1 MLAVGIRHV
10 PLFISLR
17 QAHRP
22 VFFQMFPRGSFACGT
37 LRFLTGW
44 LTGEDNR
51 GSFMHLRRAELI
63 SAWRSGAAFL
73 LPACL
78 AVLGAL
84 ASILQLI
91 SSGKVWTWIAIVF
104 VGAVLLAI
112 FLLAR
117 PLLRKT
123 FRGSWLFQ
131 TVRQTGVIDI
141 EDRSNRLSRLPP
153 AQVFNMPGIRCVMIT
168 GILDQ
173 IFQNFREDV
182 RQFILRGGEAY
193 VLIIHPREVI
203 NSLQSSW
210 VQSNEEWVRYWKTN
224 INEAQIAVD
233 AILEAQL
240 DQMPGFHL
248 RFMCQLPPYFG
259 ILASNSF
266 SSQDF
271 DSRSFVRVQPLTFS
285 QYVGRGV
292 VLTLEK
298 LPSSEGSP
306 FLYFADDLLR
316 QWEIASED
324 ESFLDDRRRAIR
336 G

>member
-1 MLAVGIRHV
+1 
-10 PLFISLR
+10 
-17 QAHRP
+17 
-22 VFFQMFPRGSFACGT
+22 
-37 LRFLTGW
+37 
-44 LTGEDNR
+44 
-51 GSFMHLRRAELI
+51 MHSRRAELS
-63 SAWRSGAAFL
+63 SAWRNGAAFL
-73 LPACL
+73 LPACF
-78 AVLGAL
+78 AALGAL
-84 ASILQLI
+84 ASVLQLV
-91 SSGKVWTWIAIVF
+91 SSGKFWTWIAIAF

-153 AQVFNMPGIRCVMIT
+153 TQVFNMPGIRCIIIT

-182 RQFILRGGEAY
+182 RQFILRGGEVY
-193 VLIIHPREVI
+193 VLIIHPQEVL

-210 VQSNEEWVRYWKTN
+210 VQSNEKWVEYWKTN

-248 RFMCQLPPYFG
+248 RFMRQLPPYFG
-259 ILASNSF
+259 ILASSSF
-266 SSQDF
+266 SPEKF
-271 DSRSFVRVQPLTFS
+271 THGLSFVFS
-285 QYVGRGV
+285 R
-292 VLTLEK
+292 
-298 LPSSEGSP
+298 
-306 FLYFADDLLR
+306 
-316 QWEIASED
+316 
-324 ESFLDDRRRAIR
+324 
-336 G
+336 